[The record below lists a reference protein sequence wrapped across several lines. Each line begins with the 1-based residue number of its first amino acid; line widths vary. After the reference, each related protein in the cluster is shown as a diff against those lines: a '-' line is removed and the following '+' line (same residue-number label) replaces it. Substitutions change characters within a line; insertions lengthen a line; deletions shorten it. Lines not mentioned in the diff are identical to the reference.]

1 MLEEDLSS
9 RYCSI
14 TERTDAGNPGLASI
28 RFVVLADNRPRLCLA
43 LTIVHAVLRRIPRAF
58 ACASSDVY
66 PAAIKASPICW
77 YRTVSRHVSK
87 VEPLR
92 ANTSCRFLLI
102 QVVRG

>member
-1 MLEEDLSS
+1 MPEEGLSS

-14 TERTDAGNPGLASI
+14 TERTDAGNPGLASM
-28 RFVVLADNRPRLCLA
+28 RFVVLADNRPSLCLA
-43 LTIVHAVLRRIPRAF
+43 LTIVQAVLRLIPRAF

-77 YRTVSRHVSK
+77 YRTVSRRVPD

-92 ANTSCRFLLI
+92 SNTSCGFLLI